1 MVNSEKLTQRGFKLR
16 PMNRMRASEAI
27 TGWLFILPSLVGFL
41 AFIAVPALRAF
52 WFSMTDWDLLTTAKF
67 TGAENYQKLIVDPLF
82 WNGLKVTLQY
92 VVVNIPI
99 QTVMA
104 ISLAVLMDRLTR
116 SVFVR
121 SVLILPYLTP
131 GLVVALIWVWL
142 LDPSMGIAN
151 VILIKLGLPK
161 QAFMGSPD
169 AAIYWI
175 AFINIWRYTG
185 QTAILILAGL
195 QTIPKEVYEAAAIDG
210 ATEWRSFWHITL
222 PLLRPVL
229 AFVLVMTTIGSFQI
243 YDTIAATTR
252 GGPGQATR
260 VILWY
265 IIDMAF
271 NRLNMGY
278 ASALSVALF
287 LILVGVTFVIM
298 RALRA
303 NTSDIG

>member
-142 LDPSMGIAN
+142 LDPPAW
-151 VILIKLGLPK
+151 V
-161 QAFMGSPD
+161 
-169 AAIYWI
+169 
-175 AFINIWRYTG
+175 
-185 QTAILILAGL
+185 L
-195 QTIPKEVYEAAAIDG
+195 QTSY
-210 ATEWRSFWHITL
+210 
-222 PLLRPVL
+222 
-229 AFVLVMTTIGSFQI
+229 
-243 YDTIAATTR
+243 
-252 GGPGQATR
+252 
-260 VILWY
+260 
-265 IIDMAF
+265 
-271 NRLNMGY
+271 
-278 ASALSVALF
+278 
-287 LILVGVTFVIM
+287 
-298 RALRA
+298 
-303 NTSDIG
+303 

>member
-1 MVNSEKLTQRGFKLR
+1 
-16 PMNRMRASEAI
+16 
-27 TGWLFILPSLVGFL
+27 
-41 AFIAVPALRAF
+41 
-52 WFSMTDWDLLTTAKF
+52 
-67 TGAENYQKLIVDPLF
+67 
-82 WNGLKVTLQY
+82 
-92 VVVNIPI
+92 
-99 QTVMA
+99 
-104 ISLAVLMDRLTR
+104 
-116 SVFVR
+116 
-121 SVLILPYLTP
+121 
-131 GLVVALIWVWL
+131 
-142 LDPSMGIAN
+142 
-151 VILIKLGLPK
+151 
-161 QAFMGSPD
+161 
-169 AAIYWI
+169 
-175 AFINIWRYTG
+175 
-185 QTAILILAGL
+185 L